1 MAESKIST
9 ADDVGHTPIGDITG
23 TGAERRLRSSP
34 AAKQNDPNVTF
45 EEYFYYA
52 QLSRAHPSEAPG
64 SSKSDSV
71 SPVSRYNPFK
81 RHESSGDKYP
91 TVDEKN
97 SNGSPT
103 AEAWHNVSDEDYVQ
117 ASRALRTATWGAVFY
132 LITTDILGPFTT
144 AWVGFPASNQA
155 LLTF

>member
-1 MAESKIST
+1 MTDSKAST
-9 ADDVGHTPIGDITG
+9 ADDVGHSRVGNIID
-23 TGAERRLRSSP
+23 TGAERRLRRSS

-64 SSKSDSV
+64 SSTSDTV

-81 RHESSGDKYP
+81 KHESSGDKYP
-91 TVDEKN
+91 TVDEKTN
-97 SNGSPT
+97 NGSPI
-103 AEAWHNVSDEDYVQ
+103 AETWHNVSDEDYVQ

-144 AWVGFPASNQA
+144 AWVGFPASNPA
-155 LLTF
+155 HLTL